1 MTNQQGNVNP
11 RNQGNVNPRNREE
24 DPDILGAENA
34 LRRAAQRARERAKR
48 AGIGV
53 IILKDGKIV
62 EELPDS

>member
-1 MTNQQGNVNP
+1 MSNQETNVNA
-11 RNQGNVNPRNREE
+11 RNWKE

-34 LRRAAQRARERAKR
+34 LRRAGQRAREKAKQ

-53 IILKDGKIV
+53 IIFKDGQIV

>member
-1 MTNQQGNVNP
+1 MTNQQGNANA
-11 RNQGNVNPRNREE
+11 RNREE

-34 LRRAAQRARERAKR
+34 LRRAGQRARQRAKQ

-53 IILKDGKIV
+53 VILKDGEIV